1 VSHAADA
8 AASPAPARH
17 RDLWIARA
25 LTLGP
30 VVLAFPVATAAG
42 FGFGADRDRSA
53 DRLAV
58 VFSLGLF
65 SAFTT
70 SL

>member
-1 VSHAADA
+1 MSRAADA

-30 VVLAFPVATAAG
+30 VLLAFPVATAAV
-42 FGFGADRDRSA
+42 FGFGAERDRTA
-53 DRLAV
+53 EVLAV
-58 VFSLGLF
+58 GL
-65 SAFTT
+65 SG
-70 SL
+70 SR